1 MSELRIDFYILSA
14 AGADRRARIACQLAE
29 KAYQHGYSVYI
40 FTSGAAQAATLDD
53 LLWTFRQDSF
63 VPHERYPLR
72 GAHTSPVLIGNAS
85 PLAVTANALINL
97 TDTVPAGIEKFERIM
112 EVVDAD
118 ASVLSASR
126 QRFKHYR
133 EQGCDPQV
141 HKL

>member
-1 MSELRIDFYILSA
+1 MNKPRIDFYILSA
-14 AGADRRARIACQLAE
+14 AGAAARERLACQLAD
-29 KAYQHGYSVYI
+29 KAYNHGYSVYI